1 MLINL
6 HLFFIIHLIYKI
18 YELKKTFY
26 FRIQKVLSDIAESH
40 LKPAIRNLRLNL
52 GEENVPGAALEEVC
66 ISALENAKEVYQQSL
81 VDTKLQQRF
90 TNNNI
95 NNNTISRGGNC
106 PNQVLKRSFSNNSHV
121 SSPVTKK
128 SMVIKSGN

>member
-1 MLINL
+1 M
-6 HLFFIIHLIYKI
+6 
-18 YELKKTFY
+18 
-26 FRIQKVLSDIAESH
+26 SDIAESH

-81 VDTKLQQRF
+81 VDSKLQQRF
-90 TNNNI
+90 TNNNNI
-95 NNNTISRGGNC
+95 NNNTSRGGNG
-106 PNQVLKRSFSNNSHV
+106 PNQVLKRSFSNNSHA

-128 SMVIKSGN
+128 SMVIKSGNKNILFYGLFNY